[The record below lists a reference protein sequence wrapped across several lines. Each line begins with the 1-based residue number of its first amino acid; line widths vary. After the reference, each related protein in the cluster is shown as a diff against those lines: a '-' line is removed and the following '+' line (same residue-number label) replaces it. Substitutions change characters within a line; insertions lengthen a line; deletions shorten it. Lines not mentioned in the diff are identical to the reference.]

1 MTERSLPEW
10 LQYMESLTATE
21 IDLGLERVAAV
32 ADVMACRR
40 PAPLT
45 LIVAGTN
52 GKGTTSALLSALLQA
67 QGLKVGVYSSPHLQR
82 YNERVQINGEQITDA
97 ELVASFERV
106 EQARGD
112 TGLTYFEF
120 GTLSALEF
128 FARQSLDVCILEVG
142 LGGRLDAVNVADAD
156 ACVVTSIGLDHQ
168 AWLGNSVDDI
178 AYEKCAI
185 ARSGRPLICGQ
196 PQPPERA
203 RATVNAQQG
212 FWLARGE
219 AFDIV
224 ASKKGYQVSFSSAGG
239 EMSWSIPQVNVPY
252 HNVATALQAL
262 AAVQRLPSEAV
273 ARQVIAELR
282 VPGRLQQLAL
292 GQQQWFLDVAHNPQ
306 AMAHLAQVLPQ
317 VDGVIF
323 SALED
328 KPVADLVALLP
339 QHQQL
344 LLAGLD
350 VWRGLSAEQL
360 AERVP
365 QPVDGC
371 FDSVA
376 EAMQFAAQQTH
387 RRWLVAGSFYTVEQ
401 ALNWMEERLGHGAA
415 S

>member
-1 MTERSLPEW
+1 MTERSLSEW

-45 LIVAGTN
+45 LMVAGTN

-67 QGLKVGVYSSPHLQR
+67 QGLQVGVYSSPHLQR

-212 FWLARGE
+212 VWLARGE

-224 ASKKGYQVSFSSAGG
+224 ASKQGYQVSFSSAGE

-273 ARQVIAELR
+273 ARQLIAELR

-360 AERVP
+360 AERVQ

-376 EAMQFAAQQTH
+376 EALQFAVQQTH